1 MRIIFIIIMEYQ
13 KLILLVYFIIN
24 QQLKIINKYI
34 TFILLVFRIYHKLK
48 MEQLML
54 IKFHLGQYKL
64 SLSNQYSNLLQ
75 YNNLLFNL
83 ILYFYLNLIMNLIS
97 ITNHYLL
104 HLQMGYNYFLIF
116 RIMYYMVHT
125 KNLLFNQVRIF
136 YLNKIM
142 NQDE

>member
-116 RIMYYMVHT
+116 RIMYYMEYT